1 MIRTKPI
8 LIIISILAITLL
20 FSLQFVSLPS
30 FQTDSQKDGFNC
42 DSSYPDKCILSPPPD
57 LNCQD
62 ISDKNFEV
70 LPPDPHG
77 FDRDE
82 DGIGCES

>member
-1 MIRTKPI
+1 MKPRI
-8 LIIISILAITLL
+8 ATSILTIVMLTN
-20 FSLQFVSLPS
+20 LQLIFLSS
-30 FQTDSQKDGFNC
+30 IQTSSEQDNSNC
-42 DSSYPDKCILSPPPD
+42 NSSYPDACISSPPPN
-57 LNCQD
+57 LNCKD
-62 ISDKNFEV
+62 ISDKDFKV

>member
-1 MIRTKPI
+1 MKTR
-8 LIIISILAITLL
+8 IITSILAIMLL
-20 FSLQFVSLPS
+20 ANLQFIFLSS
-30 FQTDSQKDGFNC
+30 IQTNSHQVNSNC
-42 DSSYPDKCILSPPPD
+42 DSSYPDNCISSPPPN
-57 LNCQD
+57 LNCKD
-62 ISDKNFEV
+62 VSDKDFEV